1 MTFTKRCWGLL
12 LVGLVL
18 LAGCGEQR
26 STFRLLVPAQPFD
39 HAIAA
44 ELAVVF
50 EQNSR
55 HRIEVVPVPAGFETP
70 LDALEA
76 GYADLALT
84 SNAQPYRKG
93 ITTVMPLYPT
103 VLRGHRQRRACG
115 LGLEAVAHGNPSRP
129 EVTAG

>member
-1 MTFTKRCWGLL
+1 
-12 LVGLVL
+12 
-18 LAGCGEQR
+18 
-26 STFRLLVPAQPFD
+26 
-39 HAIAA
+39 
-44 ELAVVF
+44 VF

-103 VLRGHRQRRACG
+103 VLPYTCCEGPPSTPGLWARPRGSC
-115 LGLEAVAHGNPSRP
+115 SRKSF
-129 EVTAG
+129 TA